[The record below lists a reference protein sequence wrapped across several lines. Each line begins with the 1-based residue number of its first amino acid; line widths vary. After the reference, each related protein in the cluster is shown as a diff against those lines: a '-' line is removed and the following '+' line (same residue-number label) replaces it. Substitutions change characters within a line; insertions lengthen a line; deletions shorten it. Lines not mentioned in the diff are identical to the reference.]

1 MKDQVNNI
9 ERKIDTLY
17 DAFIGSEL
25 QPNGYVKRLEKIE
38 KHQET
43 DKRQK
48 WMFAGGVAVLG
59 FLFNLWGKL

>member
-25 QPNGYVKRLEKIE
+25 QPNGYIKRLEKIE

-43 DKRQK
+43 FYFKNETIKIYIKKALDKWLK
-48 WMFAGGVAVLG
+48 
-59 FLFNLWGKL
+59 